1 MGPDFVVDAAMV
13 ADFKAFAA
21 SVGVKIDEAA
31 FEADATFIKAMIRY
45 DIDLALFG
53 VAAARRHLFASDP
66 QAQFALSLFSEA
78 EQLTQ
83 LSRARAAS
91 NELNR

>member
-1 MGPDFVVDAAMV
+1 MV
-13 ADFKAFAA
+13 ADFKAFAT
-21 SVGVKIDEAA
+21 SVGVKIDEPA
-31 FEADATFIKAMIRY
+31 FEADSNFIKAMIRY

-66 QAQFALSLFSEA
+66 QAQFALSLFTEA

-83 LSRARAAS
+83 LSRSRAAR
-91 NELNR
+91 NNAERH

>member
-1 MGPDFVVDAAMV
+1 
-13 ADFKAFAA
+13 
-21 SVGVKIDEAA
+21 
-31 FEADATFIKAMIRY
+31 MIRY

-66 QAQFALSLFSEA
+66 QAQFALSLFREA

-83 LSRARAAS
+83 LSRSRAAAQRRRAAIRAIPP
-91 NELNR
+91 EMGLGIGLATIGRPC